1 MLIHNDEGEVLYY
14 RRVLLLKGKALERYP
29 SVSTPKP
36 ISTTIIIKLLLE
48 FGTVVS
54 TWNAVLE
61 IGLPQRPKSRS
72 LNPVF
77 EKYNLLFS
85 VLNTELFQREISK
98 PSYKAH

>member
-14 RRVLLLKGKALERYP
+14 RRVLMPKGKALERYP
-29 SVSTPKP
+29 SVSDPKP

-48 FGTVVS
+48 CGTVVS

-61 IGLPQRPKSRS
+61 IRLPQRP

-77 EKYNLLFS
+77 EKYNLSFN
-85 VLNTELFQREISK
+85 VLNTETFQRQFSK
-98 PSYKAH
+98 PSFKAH